1 MNGKLRK
8 GEPGSAIPLDAY
20 GLHEMVIA
28 LSGKERR
35 ESYLNRPRD
44 RKKAV
49 RG

>member
-1 MNGKLRK
+1 VNENYGKVNPSVRSL
-8 GEPGSAIPLDAY
+8 LDAY